1 MQTMNLFKIGA
12 IADSFRK
19 GPREGVQAAKDVGA
33 EGFQIYAVSG
43 EISPEAMDAAARQ
56 AFRAYCDKLGL
67 AIAALCGDLGGHG
80 FMLEAE
86 NQDKIPRSQRIV
98 DLAADLGTPVV
109 TTHIGVVPEDPAAP
123 VYRTLQTACR
133 TLGAYAAG
141 KGVTFAIETGPESAP
156 VLRAFLDSL
165 GVKGIGVNL
174 DPANL
179 AMVGGHDPV
188 EAVRLLA
195 PYIVHTHAKDGRRL
209 KPCSAPEVYTAFADG
224 TYGKLVERLGG
235 DPFVEAP
242 LGEGDVPWDAYLAA
256 LKAAGYR
263 GFLTIE
269 REVGADPAADIA
281 RAVRFLRERMVA
293 GKL

>member
-1 MQTMNLFKIGA
+1 MATFKIGA

-19 GPREGVQAAKDVGA
+19 GPREGVRAAKAVGA

-43 EISPEAMDAAARQ
+43 EISPEGMDPAARR
-56 AFRAYCDKLGL
+56 AFRVYCEELGL
-67 AIAALCGDLGGHG
+67 EVSALCGDLGGHG
-80 FMLEAE
+80 FMKEEE
-86 NQDKIPRSQRIV
+86 NREKVPRSKRIV
-98 DLAADLGTPVV
+98 DLAVDLGTHVV
-109 TTHIGVVPEDPAAP
+109 TTHIGVVPDDTHSP

-133 TLGAYAAG
+133 DLGAYAAT

-156 VLRAFLDSL
+156 VLRAFLDGL

-195 PYIVHTHAKDGRRL
+195 PYIVHTHAKDGRKL
-209 KPCSAPEVYTAFADG
+209 KPCSAPEVYTSFAEG

-235 DPFVEAP
+235 APFIEVP
-242 LGEGDVPWDAYLAA
+242 LGEGDVKWNAYLAA
-256 LKAAGYR
+256 LKAAGFR
-263 GFLTIE
+263 GYLTIE
-269 REVGADPAADIA
+269 REVGADPAADIG
-281 RAVRFLRERMVA
+281 RAVRFLRERMAA